1 MGSSASKP
9 EGASAGVLF
18 QNTSIPI
25 SFGDRLADSLDTNT
39 DDVKGSSAR
48 AIEIES
54 IVQQRVA
61 EELAKIQQN
70 ERQELAKITYQL
82 GKDNLAREKKSSGG
96 DLNAVILQ
104 QEIDE
109 LKRQVRRRSA
119 AGDKSGGGAGGDAV
133 EDKAVENARSRVV
146 ACLMQNPG
154 RSLDCHQEVDDFKLA
169 VGKMQKAFIASL
181 S

>member
-25 SFGDRLADSLDTNT
+25 SFGDRLADSLDSNT
-39 DDVKGSSAR
+39 GDVKGSSAR
-48 AIEIES
+48 ALEIES

-70 ERQELAKITYQL
+70 ERQELAKVTYQL
-82 GKDNLAREKKSSGG
+82 GKDNLAREKKSSHG

-104 QEIDE
+104 QEIEE

-119 AGDKSGGGAGGDAV
+119 AGDKSGGGNGDAV